1 MIPTLLLPCLLTG
14 LPASATSSG
23 SADPCIPG
31 EHWPRVTAEEEA
43 DATTDADLH
52 AALPDGLWAAR
63 LRKLHL
69 VRPDLI
75 PYPLAYEVY
84 C

>member
-1 MIPTLLLPCLLTG
+1 MSAVIRIFTKVSFVIAMATLRV
-14 LPASATSSG
+14 SA
-23 SADPCIPG
+23 P
-31 EHWPRVTAEEEA
+31 
-43 DATTDADLH
+43 
-52 AALPDGLWAAR
+52 ALPTAVPQSKGATANVFYPEVR

-75 PYPLAYEVY
+75 PYPIFYDVY

>member
-1 MIPTLLLPCLLTG
+1 MTFGMRLTIRSTARLATMASLLTALATAAPG
-14 LPASATSSG
+14 QSSAVPISQ
-23 SADPCIPG
+23 G
-31 EHWPRVTAEEEA
+31 ESPTARTNPEV
-43 DATTDADLH
+43 
-52 AALPDGLWAAR
+52 R

-75 PYPLAYEVY
+75 PYPIMYEVY

>member
-1 MIPTLLLPCLLTG
+1 MTFGMYRTLRPLAQVATCVALLAALVSAAPQA
-14 LPASATSSG
+14 PASR
-23 SADPCIPG
+23 P
-31 EHWPRVTAEEEA
+31 
-43 DATTDADLH
+43 DADT
-52 AALPDGLWAAR
+52 AAARLNMEVR

-75 PYPLAYEVY
+75 PYPVAYEVY

>member
-1 MIPTLLLPCLLTG
+1 MFARRWTTSLLIAIVCATT
-14 LPASATSSG
+14 ASIAPSPG
-23 SADPCIPG
+23 ADAVP
-31 EHWPRVTAEEEA
+31 TAEGETPA
-43 DATTDADLH
+43 AFLH
-52 AALPDGLWAAR
+52 EVR

-75 PYPLAYEVY
+75 PYPVAYEVH

>member
-1 MIPTLLLPCLLTG
+1 MKIGMRFIVRLFGATLMLAAITSTARQ
-14 LPASATSSG
+14 PAAPSPADSDSAVVRI
-23 SADPCIPG
+23 AP
-31 EHWPRVTAEEEA
+31 EV
-43 DATTDADLH
+43 
-52 AALPDGLWAAR
+52 R

-75 PYPLAYEVY
+75 PYPVAYEVY

>member
-1 MIPTLLLPCLLTG
+1 MMTAKRLTLRL
-14 LPASATSSG
+14 AG
-23 SADPCIPG
+23 SALMLAALFAPAAPQTVISP
-31 EHWPRVTAEEEA
+31 A
-43 DATTDADLH
+43 DADS
-52 AALPDGLWAAR
+52 AAARATPEVR

-75 PYPLAYEVY
+75 PYPVAYEVY

>member
-1 MIPTLLLPCLLTG
+1 MALAVRSIARFTPRLVLLALLLTSS
-14 LPASATSSG
+14 SATPNAAR
-23 SADPCIPG
+23 ADNG
-31 EHWPRVTAEEEA
+31 EAA
-43 DATTDADLH
+43 GDALAQSYY
-52 AALPDGLWAAR
+52 PEVR

-75 PYPLAYEVY
+75 PYPIAYEVY

>member
-1 MIPTLLLPCLLTG
+1 MATGMRHTLRSIFRLL
-14 LPASATSSG
+14 G
-23 SADPCIPG
+23 SASLLMALASTAPSPAAPQINPQG
-31 EHWPRVTAEEEA
+31 E
-43 DATTDADLH
+43 
-52 AALPDGLWAAR
+52 AAAARNVEVR

>member
-1 MIPTLLLPCLLTG
+1 MKSVTHPSTPRRLVRALLVGATFGVVLFASQAG
-14 LPASATSSG
+14 PAASSATTRDDVSDRTSVAG
-23 SADPCIPG
+23 FRP
-31 EHWPRVTAEEEA
+31 ET
-43 DATTDADLH
+43 
-52 AALPDGLWAAR
+52 R

-75 PYPLAYEVY
+75 PYPIAYEVY

>member
-1 MIPTLLLPCLLTG
+1 MKCGMRLTFKSTLRFVGLASLLLGMASIAPRPEA
-14 LPASATSSG
+14 PAAQGESA
-23 SADPCIPG
+23 
-31 EHWPRVTAEEEA
+31 
-43 DATTDADLH
+43 
-52 AALPDGLWAAR
+52 AARNVEVR

-75 PYPLAYEVY
+75 PYPVAYEVY

>member
-1 MIPTLLLPCLLTG
+1 M
-14 LPASATSSG
+14 ASVVRSIARLAPRLVVLAFIVTSVRPS
-23 SADPCIPG
+23 PG
-31 EHWPRVTAEEEA
+31 ASKDVSPDNSIGPVTQSYYPEV
-43 DATTDADLH
+43 
-52 AALPDGLWAAR
+52 R

-75 PYPLAYEVY
+75 PYPISYEVY

>member
-1 MIPTLLLPCLLTG
+1 MLRLTRCWIAACFAVA
-14 LPASATSSG
+14 LCASPASWTPASS
-23 SADPCIPG
+23 APPG
-31 EHWPRVTAEEEA
+31 EDPAA
-43 DATTDADLH
+43 DF
-52 AALPDGLWAAR
+52 GEVR

-75 PYPLAYEVY
+75 PYPVAYEVY

>member
-1 MIPTLLLPCLLTG
+1 MITGMRWIARLVAVSPLLAALCS
-14 LPASATSSG
+14 PAPQPAARPAPGAADPDSATTRIN
-23 SADPCIPG
+23 P
-31 EHWPRVTAEEEA
+31 EV
-43 DATTDADLH
+43 
-52 AALPDGLWAAR
+52 R

-75 PYPLAYEVY
+75 PYPVAYEVY

>member
-1 MIPTLLLPCLLTG
+1 MKTGMRLIARLVAITPLLGVLG
-14 LPASATSSG
+14 WPAPQPAAHPG
-23 SADPCIPG
+23 AADP
-31 EHWPRVTAEEEA
+31 
-43 DATTDADLH
+43 DS
-52 AALPDGLWAAR
+52 AAARINPEVR

-75 PYPLAYEVY
+75 PYPVAYEVY

>member
-1 MIPTLLLPCLLTG
+1 MLPAATLLLGLSAAPGPAAPARHDGPDQVRPEALTNMR
-14 LPASATSSG
+14 P
-23 SADPCIPG
+23 
-31 EHWPRVTAEEEA
+31 EV
-43 DATTDADLH
+43 
-52 AALPDGLWAAR
+52 R

-75 PYPLAYEVY
+75 PYPIAYEVY

>member
-1 MIPTLLLPCLLTG
+1 MTFWMRLITLSTLRMAGVASLLMALSATAPRQSTPA
-14 LPASATSSG
+14 PASK
-23 SADPCIPG
+23 G
-31 EHWPRVTAEEEA
+31 ESP
-43 DATTDADLH
+43 
-52 AALPDGLWAAR
+52 AARINPEVR

-75 PYPLAYEVY
+75 PYPIMYEVY